1 MKKRFYYSKSIIYGW
16 CVYDR
21 NTNEPAYNAC
31 AELLPP
37 VKQDESGT
45 VTVSPTMLESE
56 YKAMSLCTKLNI
68 SYKKSMKEV

>member
-1 MKKRFYYSKSIIYGW
+1 MSKKRFYYNRSIVYGW

-21 NTNEPAYNAC
+21 DTNEPAYEAC

-56 YKAMSLCTKLNI
+56 YKAMSLCTKLNVAWKRVI
-68 SYKKSMKEV
+68 G